1 VNFDKKKLSFLENN
15 TIMTLMKKLFL
26 LILFSTLII
35 SCNEKTQNY
44 IDTIWDNFS
53 FNSTLSNSTQIV
65 IKAYDSTA
73 TYRRSSNIES
83 FNPIKEFKTNN
94 RQQIK
99 DFESVF
105 KNAEKTGYC
114 CCPTSSYSI
123 HFLNQKEQ
131 LGLFYVNTLQIKD
144 KVRIYEGSFQ
154 YSYIIE
160 KEKWMNYLNKI
171 DKK

>member
-1 VNFDKKKLSFLENN
+1 
-15 TIMTLMKKLFL
+15 MKKRLL
-26 LILFSTLII
+26 LIIFSTLII

-44 IDTIWDNFS
+44 IDDIWDNFS
-53 FNSTLSNSTQIV
+53 FNSTLSNSTQII

-83 FNPIKEFKTNN
+83 EDFKG
-94 RQQIK
+94 I
-99 DFESVF
+99 FA
-105 KNAEKTGYC
+105 NAEKTGYC
-114 CCPTSSYSI
+114 CCPTSCYSI

-131 LGLFYVNTLQIKD
+131 LALFYVDTLQIKD

-160 KEKWMNYLNKI
+160 KEKWMNYLNEI
-171 DKK
+171 DEK

>member
-1 VNFDKKKLSFLENN
+1 
-15 TIMTLMKKLFL
+15 MKKRLL
-26 LILFSTLII
+26 LIIFSTLII

-44 IDTIWDNFS
+44 IDDIWDNFS
-53 FNSTLSNSTQIV
+53 FDSTLSNSTQII

-83 FNPIKEFKTNN
+83 FNSIKEFKTNN
-94 RQQIK
+94 TQQIE
-99 DFESVF
+99 DFKGIF
-105 KNAEKTGYC
+105 ANAEKTGYC
-114 CCPTSSYSI
+114 CCPTSCYSI

-131 LGLFYVNTLQIKD
+131 LALFYVDTLQIKD

-160 KEKWMNYLNKI
+160 KEKWMNYLNEI
-171 DKK
+171 DEK